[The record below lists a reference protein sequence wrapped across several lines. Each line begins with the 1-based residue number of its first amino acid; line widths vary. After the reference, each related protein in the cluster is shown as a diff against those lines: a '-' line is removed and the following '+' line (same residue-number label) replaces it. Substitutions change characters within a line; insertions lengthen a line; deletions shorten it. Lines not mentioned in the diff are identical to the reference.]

1 MMLTTLW
8 VYIVQMDLDLFF
20 DHYFKFLSAKTEI
33 NKNEL
38 NLVNLG
44 GLETLKD
51 NYLVPDWEYG

>member
-1 MMLTTLW
+1 
-8 VYIVQMDLDLFF
+8 MDLDLSF

>member
-8 VYIVQMDLDLFF
+8 VYIVRMDLDLFF

>member
-8 VYIVQMDLDLFF
+8 VYIVRMDLDLFF

-51 NYLVPDWEYG
+51 NYLVPDCEYG

>member
-8 VYIVQMDLDLFF
+8 VYIVRMDLDLSF

>member
-8 VYIVQMDLDLFF
+8 VYIVRMDLDLFF
-20 DHYFKFLSAKTEI
+20 DHYFKFLSAKTEV

>member
-8 VYIVQMDLDLFF
+8 VYIVRMDLDLFF

-44 GLETLKD
+44 RLETLKD